1 MAPKS
6 RQEVL
11 LHEGIAVPAI
21 ARQHHLDEHVLRQQN
36 PGKMPGI
43 RQSEDG
49 PRHLVVVG
57 ALHLLV
63 GIEVI
68 HADHVEFHESAPL
81 RYGALVVPVVMRRV
95 HVTEDGVR
103 QVGTLGLDD
112 IQDAM
117 TQAMGRVQSGEVT
130 QAVRTAEVDGIHV
143 HQGDLIGLHNDKLVS
158 CGGGLQDVTLDLLAK
173 MGAGDADL
181 ISIYYGDF
189 VAATAAQDFAETVR
203 SEYPSSDVELAYG
216 GQPHYHYVLS
226 TE

>member
-1 MAPKS
+1 MAAQQTAKLVAKDEDP
-6 RQEVL
+6 RQ
-11 LHEGIAVPAI
+11 
-21 ARQHHLDEHVLRQQN
+21 
-36 PGKMPGI
+36 
-43 RQSEDG
+43 
-49 PRHLVVVG
+49 VV
-57 ALHLLV
+57 
-63 GIEVI
+63 
-68 HADHVEFHESAPL
+68 
-81 RYGALVVPVVMRRV
+81 VVPVRSMPQGIAAL
-95 HVTEDGVR
+95 TAFDPAAEEMSN
-103 QVGTLGLDD
+103 LLA
-112 IQDAM
+112 AM
-117 TQAMGRVQSGEVT
+117 NQAMGTVQSGEVT

-158 CGGGLQDVTLDLLAK
+158 CGSGLQDVALDLLVK